1 MNPRAERIGSVV
13 VFVLSL
19 ILILKISVSIFI
31 FPFILSIL
39 GLKIKKI
46 NYISINFLLFSFF
59 SYSYGYY
66 FIPAIILFSILL
78 YTAEF
83 DKNEILK
90 SFIFCFIFLFLFLEL
105 EYSKILNFFIS
116 AFMATSIYF
125 LEKEINILKKEAL
138 LFYFLSFFLLIFSPV
153 DYNLNLISFFSIWI
167 FILGF
172 YRYNI
177 KETFY
182 ITTFF
187 LMICFFLSFQDKFLH
202 SFIFLIPYLLLFRVN
217 VIFNSEKLL
226 KSFLTVITF
235 WVIYYSY
242 GMTYLSMLYGFLMG
256 CGVYIVPFYASIPTI
271 FILAFNPIEYR
282 FAGEV
287 VVLSL
292 LLCGLY
298 PVLKERLHL
307 DKTLVY
313 YLVSFFLLI
322 GAFLSLE
329 KSPFYPI
336 IFLLPYILIIK
347 EDFIFDPEKLL
358 KTAFSVLGF
367 WIILIRFNDLGYL
380 GLFFSFSAGMLIY
393 LLNDI
398 IEED

>member
-1 MNPRAERIGSVV
+1 MNLRAERIRSAVV
-13 VFVLSL
+13 LVLSL

-31 FPFILSIL
+31 FPFIFSIS

-46 NYISINFLLFSFF
+46 NYISINLVLFSFF
-59 SYSYGYY
+59 SYSYEYY
-66 FIPAIILFSILL
+66 FIPAIVLLSVLL

-90 SFIFCFIFLFLFLEL
+90 SFIFCFVYLF
-105 EYSKILNFFIS
+105 
-116 AFMATSIYF
+116 
-125 LEKEINILKKEAL
+125 
-138 LFYFLSFFLLIFSPV
+138 FY
-153 DYNLNLISFFSIWI
+153 YN
-167 FILGF
+167 
-172 YRYNI
+172 
-177 KETFY
+177 
-182 ITTFF
+182 
-187 LMICFFLSFQDKFLH
+187 
-202 SFIFLIPYLLLFRVN
+202 
-217 VIFNSEKLL
+217 
-226 KSFLTVITF
+226 
-235 WVIYYSY
+235 Y
-242 GMTYLSMLYGFLMG
+242 GMNYSSIVYGVLAGSVLYSTY
-256 CGVYIVPFYASIPTI
+256 FYASIPTI

-313 YLVSFFLLI
+313 YQGSFFLLI
-322 GAFLSLE
+322 GAFLTLE
-329 KSPFYPI
+329 KSPFYFLI
-336 IFLLPYILIIK
+336 LLLPYILIIK